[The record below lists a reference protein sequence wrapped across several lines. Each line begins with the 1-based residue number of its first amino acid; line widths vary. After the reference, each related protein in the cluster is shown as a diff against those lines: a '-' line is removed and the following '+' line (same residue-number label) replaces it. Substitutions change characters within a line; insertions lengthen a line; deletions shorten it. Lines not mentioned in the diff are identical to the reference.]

1 MKSSPN
7 IQRDHHNQR
16 AAMKFHKCPVS
27 SRAAR
32 LLKMYVQS
40 SQPTTLVK
48 EPAAQKNGASLAL
61 QAVCGSL
68 PKANGRHCVTAPP
81 SIRHA
86 PVRGHFLVAD
96 AIPTPTVGLTG

>member
-1 MKSSPN
+1 
-7 IQRDHHNQR
+7 
-16 AAMKFHKCPVS
+16 MKFDKSPVP
-27 SRAAR
+27 SRAAC
-32 LLKMYVQS
+32 LLKTYVQS
-40 SQPTTLVK
+40 NQATTLVK

-86 PVRGHFLVAD
+86 PAWPLSVFVALSCSRTPPPRGE
-96 AIPTPTVGLTG
+96 